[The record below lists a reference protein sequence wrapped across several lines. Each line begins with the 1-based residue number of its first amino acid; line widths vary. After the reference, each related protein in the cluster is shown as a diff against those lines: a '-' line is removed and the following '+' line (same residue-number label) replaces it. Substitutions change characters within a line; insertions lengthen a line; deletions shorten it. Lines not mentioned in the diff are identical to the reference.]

1 MPANLVHANHGSLEP
16 YDCTGKIGPLNAWA
30 GLSPPEWP
38 MFSFDRPS
46 HIVWN
51 AIAANLNKRGWS
63 DKRIKEWLASKN
75 TRWACD
81 GSLGDE
87 LAALADK
94 WATEHIG
101 TSER

>member
-1 MPANLVHANHGSLEP
+1 MPATLVSANHGSLES
-16 YDCTGKIGPLNAWA
+16 YDCTGKIGPLYADA
-30 GLSPPEWP
+30 RTPEWP

-46 HIVWN
+46 SIVWN

-63 DKRIKEWLASKN
+63 DQRIRDWLASKN
-75 TRWACD
+75 TRWALD

-87 LAALADK
+87 LAAFADK
-94 WATEHIG
+94 WATDHIG